1 MVWQEGM
8 HLAQHHFQM
17 QSRYF
22 EDAITFALSHLFHRP
37 YGLAGLDLDAEALWN
52 GTVSLIHA
60 RGVMP
65 DGLPFNFPDGDPAP
79 SPRDVGELFSPT
91 QDSQTLLL
99 VLPPYR
105 SGQANCAANGAAADR
120 RFRYIADKK
129 SFADEISG
137 SGEHAVEVGRKNFH
151 LLLESEQVGDA
162 VALPLARIR
171 RDGTG
176 HFVYDAQYIPPLLQI
191 GAGQSLMQLLQR
203 LIDILDSKS
212 DSIRS
217 ERAAKGGESA
227 GQDLTSF
234 WLLHTIHS
242 SLAPL
247 RHHLQVK
254 RSRPE
259 QLYVELARLA
269 GALCTFSLDAHP
281 RTLPAY
287 DHDRLEDCF
296 GALERQVRAHLEV
309 VIPTNT
315 VTVPLERTRPYLF
328 TGAVSDKRCFGPS
341 QWILGIRSPGTQAD
355 VITQAP
361 KLVKLCSAQFI
372 ERVVKQA
379 RPALELEHLP
389 TPPTAIAARVGTQY
403 FRLAQTG
410 PCWKA
415 IQQQGEIGMYVPAAL
430 ADAEFQLVV
439 ALEAARLGR
448 S

>member
-22 EDAITFALSHLFHRP
+22 EDAITFVLSHLFHRP
-37 YGLAGLDLDAEALWN
+37 YGLAGLELDTEALWN

-65 DGLPFNFPDGDPAP
+65 DGLAFHFPDGDPP
-79 SPRDVGELFSPT
+79 PPPRDIGDLFSPT
-91 QDSQTLLL
+91 QDRQRLLL

-105 SGQANCAANGAAADR
+105 SGQANCVVNGTAAER
-120 RFRYIADKK
+120 RFRYIADTK

-137 SGEHAVEVGRKNFH
+137 SGDHPVDVGRKNFH
-151 LLLESEQVGDA
+151 LILESEQPGDV

-191 GAGQSLMQLLQR
+191 AAGQSLMQMLQR
-203 LIDILDSKS
+203 LIEILESKS
-212 DSIRS
+212 DSVRG
-217 ERAAKGGESA
+217 ERAAKGGDS

-287 DHDRLEDCF
+287 DHDQLEDCF
-296 GALERQVRAHLEV
+296 GALERHVRAHLEA

-315 VTVPLERTRPYLF
+315 VTIPLERTRPYLF
-328 TGAVSDKRCFGPS
+328 TGTVSDKRCFGPS
-341 QWILGIRSPGTQAD
+341 QWILGIRSGGTQAE

-389 TPPTAIAARVGTQY
+389 TPPTVVAARVGTQY